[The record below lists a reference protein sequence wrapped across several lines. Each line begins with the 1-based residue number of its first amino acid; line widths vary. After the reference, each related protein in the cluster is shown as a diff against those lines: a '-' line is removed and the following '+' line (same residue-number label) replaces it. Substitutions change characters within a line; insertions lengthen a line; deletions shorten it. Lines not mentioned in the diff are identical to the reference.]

1 MLAQAPKT
9 SHPLSKIN
17 NMAMFVLARGTRQGV
32 RQRATVSI
40 PHNSILDTDSA
51 RASVGSSSAIV
62 FVNAGVRNPAWTA
75 GLTDLNLQQQQY
87 RCYSSALPITIIKE
101 SIKSSLLEEASKKDS
116 SFWYEKSDNG
126 SLEQSRNGISNS
138 FVDGGVNTHP
148 TVDLEKRLS
157 EVVDVDTPINK
168 PDPLDEWY
176 LDAVSP
182 EYHHDHPLNGFEMGK
197 ISPRIPLGVAPLN
210 SQLND
215 PFVLSH
221 PDVHDIS
228 ATIGKDLV
236 GTDHPVLNSAAR
248 YFFTSEEDGKGK
260 GKQVRPVMV
269 MLLSRAIMSHI
280 GTEQGSG
287 GVTSSSPLLMAH
299 ILKSQ
304 RRLAEI
310 TEMIHTASL
319 FHDDVIDDAD
329 TRRGQ
334 PAAHRAFGNKMAI
347 LAGDY
352 LLARASICLAR
363 LRNVDVVECMSTV
376 IEHLVRGEVL
386 QIKDSRTGVADMEGY
401 LRKNFYKT
409 ASLMA
414 NSCKS
419 AALLGENVSPEVVDA
434 AYTYGKHI
442 GVAFQLIDDALDF
455 EGSTASLGKPALA
468 DLNAGLSTAPVLF
481 AAESHGQLIPAMARK
496 FKERG
501 DIELALRC
509 IDEADGVNRT
519 KKLAAIHAE
528 KAMEAVMTLE
538 SSPYRDA
545 LVHLS
550 CRVVDRSR

>member
-1 MLAQAPKT
+1 MSAVRMSADT
-9 SHPLSKIN
+9 STFRHAN
-17 NMAMFVLARGTRQGV
+17 NA
-32 RQRATVSI
+32 
-40 PHNSILDTDSA
+40 
-51 RASVGSSSAIV
+51 GSSNIAISHR
-62 FVNAGVRNPAWTA
+62 G
-75 GLTDLNLQQQQY
+75 
-87 RCYSSALPITIIKE
+87 YSSALPLDVIKD

-116 SFWYEKSDNG
+116 SFWDENQTADQTMTMNGING
-126 SLEQSRNGISNS
+126 SHQK
-138 FVDGGVNTHP
+138 VDI
-148 TVDLEKRLS
+148 EKRLS
-157 EVVDVDTPINK
+157 DVVDVDTPINK

-176 LDAVSP
+176 LDAVSSTTR
-182 EYHHDHPLNGFEMGK
+182 DMNGLNGLGAGK
-197 ISPRIPLGVAPLN
+197 ITAKIPKGVASLDAYV
-210 SQLND
+210 ND
-215 PFVLSH
+215 PFILSR

-228 ATIGKDLV
+228 ETIGKDLV

-248 YFFTSEEDGKGK
+248 YFFNSEDGKGK

-269 MLLSRAIMSHI
+269 MLMSRAMMHI
-280 GTEQGSG
+280 DSG
-287 GVTSSSPLLMAH
+287 LETSSPGLTH
-299 ILKSQ
+299 VLKSQ

-319 FHDDVIDDAD
+319 FHDDVIDEAD

-334 PAAHRAFGNKMAI
+334 PAAHKAFGNKMAI

-419 AALLGENVSPEVVDA
+419 AALLQGNVSPEVVDA
-434 AYTYGKHI
+434 AYRYGKHI

-455 EGSTASLGKPALA
+455 EGSAISLGKPALA

-481 AAESHGQLIPAMARK
+481 AAESHGDELIPAMARK
-496 FKERG
+496 FKEHG

-509 IDEADGVNRT
+509 INESDGVART

-528 KAMEAVMTLE
+528 EAMEAVVTALE
-538 SSPYRDA
+538 PSPYRDA
-545 LVHLS
+545 LVHLA

>member
-1 MLAQAPKT
+1 MSTALFSIGACQQHSRRIAMLIAYR
-9 SHPLSKIN
+9 SHN
-17 NMAMFVLARGTRQGV
+17 NANSLKRIAKNTGAVHDDIICWTNNNDNTLRG
-32 RQRATVSI
+32 
-40 PHNSILDTDSA
+40 
-51 RASVGSSSAIV
+51 
-62 FVNAGVRNPAWTA
+62 
-75 GLTDLNLQQQQY
+75 
-87 RCYSSALPITIIKE
+87 YSSAVPIDAIKE

-116 SFWYEKSDNG
+116 SFWDEKLRANASPDS
-126 SLEQSRNGISNS
+126 SLRHSYLHNDINKQSADIEQ
-138 FVDGGVNTHP
+138 
-148 TVDLEKRLS
+148 RLS
-157 EVVDVDTPINK
+157 ENTDVVDVDTPINK

-182 EYHHDHPLNGFEMGK
+182 KTHDMHALNGFAAGEK
-197 ISPRIPLGVAPLN
+197 IVPRIPEGVAPLD
-210 SQLND
+210 SHMND
-215 PFVLSH
+215 PFNLSR

-228 ATIGKDLV
+228 ATIGKDLI

-248 YFFTSEEDGKGK
+248 YFFNSEEDGKGK

-269 MLLSRAIMSHI
+269 MLFSRAVMHI
-280 GTEQGSG
+280 DNGLE
-287 GVTSSSPLLMAH
+287 TSSPRLTH

-401 LRKNFYKT
+401 LRKNYYKT

-419 AALLGENVSPEVVDA
+419 AALLAGGNVTPAVIDA
-434 AYTYGKHI
+434 AYQYGKHV

-455 EGSTASLGKPALA
+455 EGSASSLGKPALG

-481 AAESHGQLIPAMARK
+481 AAESHRELIPAMARK
-496 FKERG
+496 FKEQG
-501 DIELALRC
+501 DINLALRC
-509 IDEADGVNRT
+509 INEADGVNRT

-528 KAMEAVMTLE
+528 KAMDAVVNALE
-538 SSPYRDA
+538 PSPYRDS
-545 LVHLS
+545 LIHLAR
-550 CRVVDRSR
+550 RVVDRSR

>member
-1 MLAQAPKT
+1 MSMALLSRGGSCCQRPNLSTFVAFMSKGHRDRTMDNAISCLNSLSRSPALILGSAY
-9 SHPLSKIN
+9 SHRS
-17 NMAMFVLARGTRQGV
+17 
-32 RQRATVSI
+32 
-40 PHNSILDTDSA
+40 
-51 RASVGSSSAIV
+51 
-62 FVNAGVRNPAWTA
+62 
-75 GLTDLNLQQQQY
+75 
-87 RCYSSALPITIIKE
+87 YSSALPIETIKE
-101 SIKSSLLEEASKKDS
+101 SIKTSLLDEASKRDS
-116 SFWYEKSDNG
+116 SFWDEKING
-126 SLEQSRNGISNS
+126 LNGINGHSPLNKMKQS
-138 FVDGGVNTHP
+138 VDI
-148 TVDLEKRLS
+148 EKRLS

-176 LDAVSP
+176 LEAVRP
-182 EYHHDHPLNGFEMGK
+182 EAQLGSTNVCAAGLIFPQ
-197 ISPRIPLGVAPLN
+197 IPYGVAPLN
-210 SQLND
+210 SRVND
-215 PFVLSH
+215 PFQLSR

-228 ATIGKDLV
+228 ATIGKDLL

-248 YFFTSEEDGKGK
+248 YFFNSEDGKGK
-260 GKQVRPVMV
+260 GKQIRPVMV
-269 MLLSRAIMSHI
+269 MLLSRALISHNNELEI
-280 GTEQGSG
+280 
-287 GVTSSSPLLMAH
+287 SPARLSH

-352 LLARASICLAR
+352 LLARASISLAR

-386 QIKDSRTGVADMEGY
+386 QIKDSRTGVTDMEGY

-419 AALLGENVSPEVVDA
+419 AALLSGNVTPAVVDA
-434 AYTYGKHI
+434 AYCYGKHI

-455 EGSTASLGKPALA
+455 EGSAASLGKPALA

-481 AAESHGQLIPAMARK
+481 AAENLGHQLIPAMVRK
-496 FKERG
+496 FKEPG

-509 IDEADGVNRT
+509 IHEADGVNRT
-519 KKLAAIHAE
+519 KELATTHAE
-528 KAMEAVMTLE
+528 KAMDAVMVALE
-538 SSPYRDA
+538 PSPFRDS
-545 LVHLS
+545 LIHLA
-550 CRVVDRSR
+550 CRVVDRSS

>member
-1 MLAQAPKT
+1 MLYNMSVSLLSRGPRHRT
-9 SHPLSKIN
+9 SSSILEYFLPG
-17 NMAMFVLARGTRQGV
+17 ARGSATRRTLDGAV
-32 RQRATVSI
+32 FFSNATV
-40 PHNSILDTDSA
+40 NSPERT
-51 RASVGSSSAIV
+51 
-62 FVNAGVRNPAWTA
+62 
-75 GLTDLNLQQQQY
+75 Y
-87 RCYSSALPITIIKE
+87 RCYSSALPIATIKE

-116 SFWYEKSDNG
+116 TFWHEKPTERPGSVSNATNG
-126 SLEQSRNGISNS
+126 RVVNGIN
-138 FVDGGVNTHP
+138 GQQ
-148 TVDLEKRLS
+148 TVDVEKRLS
-157 EVVDVDTPINK
+157 DMIDVDTPINK
-168 PDPLDEWY
+168 PDLLDEWY

-182 EYHHDHPLNGFEMGK
+182 ESHDRHPLNGFKGVK
-197 ISPRIPLGVAPLN
+197 ISPRLPLGVAPLD
-210 SQLND
+210 SQIND
-215 PFVLSH
+215 PFLLSR

-248 YFFTSEEDGKGK
+248 YFFTSEDGRGK

-269 MLLSRAIMSHI
+269 MLLSRAIIPHD
-280 GTEQGSG
+280 TERWAND
-287 GVTSSSPLLMAH
+287 PRLAH
-299 ILKSQ
+299 VLKSQ

-352 LLARASICLAR
+352 LLARASISLAR

-386 QIKDSRTGVADMEGY
+386 QIKDSRTGVADIEGY

-419 AALLGENVSPEVVDA
+419 AALLGVDTSPEVVDA
-434 AYTYGKHI
+434 AYTYGKHV

-455 EGSTASLGKPALA
+455 EGNVTTLGKPALA

-481 AAESHGQLIPAMARK
+481 AAETRGQLIPAMARK

-501 DIELALRC
+501 DMELALRC
-509 IDEADGVNRT
+509 VDETDSVNRT

-528 KAMEAVMTLE
+528 KAMDAAMSLGPST
-538 SSPYRDA
+538 YRDS
-545 LVHLS
+545 LVHLA
-550 CRVVDRSR
+550 CRIVDRSR

>member
-1 MLAQAPKT
+1 MSASL
-9 SHPLSKIN
+9 LS
-17 NMAMFVLARGTRQGV
+17 RGI
-32 RQRATVSI
+32 RQREKAARLATVTVRAQCNAN
-40 PHNSILDTDSA
+40 PNRRKADSA
-51 RASVGSSSAIV
+51 SLFSSTRTSSSLHGFTV
-62 FVNAGVRNPAWTA
+62 SQR
-75 GLTDLNLQQQQY
+75 Y
-87 RCYSSALPITIIKE
+87 YSSALPIDAIKD
-101 SIKSSLLEEASKKDS
+101 SIKSSLLEEAAKKDS
-116 SFWYEKSDNG
+116 SFWDEKAATEASAPALNG
-126 SLEQSRNGISNS
+126 KNGFSLYHESKHTVNIEQ
-138 FVDGGVNTHP
+138 
-148 TVDLEKRLS
+148 RLS
-157 EVVDVDTPINK
+157 DVVDVDTPINK

-182 EYHHDHPLNGFEMGK
+182 KTHDNHALNGFTAGK
-197 ISPRIPLGVAPLN
+197 ISPRIPEGVSPLDERI
-210 SQLND
+210 ND
-215 PFVLSH
+215 PFHLSR

-228 ATIGKDLV
+228 ATIGKDLI

-248 YFFTSEEDGKGK
+248 YFFNSEDGKGK

-269 MLLSRAIMSHI
+269 MLLSRAMMHI
-280 GTEQGSG
+280 DNELE
-287 GVTSSSPLLMAH
+287 TSSPRLTH

-319 FHDDVIDDAD
+319 FHDDVIDGAD

-386 QIKDSRTGVADMEGY
+386 QIKDSRTGVPDMEGY

-419 AALLGENVSPEVVDA
+419 AALLGGNVSPELVDA
-434 AYTYGKHI
+434 SYQYGKHI

-455 EGSTASLGKPALA
+455 EGSAASLGKPALA
-468 DLNAGLSTAPVLF
+468 DLNAGLATAPVLF
-481 AAESHGQLIPAMARK
+481 AAESHGQELIPAMARK
-496 FKERG
+496 FSEHG
-501 DIELALRC
+501 DIDLALRC
-509 IDEADGVNRT
+509 ISESDGVERT

-528 KAMEAVMTLE
+528 KAMDAVVTALE
-538 SSPYRDA
+538 PSPYRDA
-545 LVHLS
+545 LVHLA
-550 CRVVDRSR
+550 CRVVNRKR

>member
-17 NMAMFVLARGTRQGV
+17 NMAMFVVARGTRQAV
-32 RQRATVSI
+32 RQRTTVSI
-40 PHNSILDTDSA
+40 PHTSKLDTDLA
-51 RASVGSSSAIV
+51 RALVGSSSAV
-62 FVNAGVRNPAWTA
+62 FYNNASMKNPSWTV
-75 GLTDLNLQQQQY
+75 GLTDLNLQQQQQ

-116 SFWYEKSDNG
+116 SFWYEKSANG
-126 SLEQSRNGISNS
+126 SLELPRNGISTS
-138 FVDGGVNTHP
+138 FVDINTHP

-182 EYHHDHPLNGFEMGK
+182 KYHQDHPLNGFGMGK

-210 SQLND
+210 SELND

-248 YFFTSEEDGKGK
+248 YFFTCEEDGKGK

-280 GTEQGSG
+280 GTEQRS
-287 GVTSSSPLLMAH
+287 GVTSSSSPLLMAH

-352 LLARASICLAR
+352 LLARASICLSR

-455 EGSTASLGKPALA
+455 EGSTASLGKPSLA

-496 FKERG
+496 FKDRG

-528 KAMEAVMTLE
+528 KAMEAIMTLE

-545 LVHLS
+545 LVHLA

>member
-1 MLAQAPKT
+1 M
-9 SHPLSKIN
+9 SLSL
-17 NMAMFVLARGTRQGV
+17 FSRGTRQ
-32 RQRATVSI
+32 RKNISRCMTSI
-40 PHNSILDTDSA
+40 PCVVTNDYDTMRERSDG
-51 RASVGSSSAIV
+51 ASLRFSPT
-62 FVNAGVRNPAWTA
+62 NANPWR
-75 GLTDLNLQQQQY
+75 Y
-87 RCYSSALPITIIKE
+87 YSSALPIETIKE
-101 SIKSSLLEEASKKDS
+101 SIKSSLLDEAAKQDS
-116 SFWYEKSDNG
+116 PFWDESRQSPKG
-126 SLEQSRNGISNS
+126 SSSAVKLNGINGHSLHHDEHN
-138 FVDGGVNTHP
+138 
-148 TVDLEKRLS
+148 TVDIEKRLS
-157 EVVDVDTPINK
+157 DVVDVDTPINK
-168 PDPLDEWY
+168 ADPLNEWY

-182 EYHHDHPLNGFEMGK
+182 DGAHHTGRHADLNGFAPGK
-197 ISPRIPLGVAPLN
+197 ISPRLPEGVAPLDFHI
-210 SQLND
+210 ND
-215 PFVLSH
+215 PFHLSR

-228 ATIGKDLV
+228 ATIGNDLV

-248 YFFTSEEDGKGK
+248 YFFNSEDGKGK

-269 MLLSRAIMSHI
+269 MLMSRAMMHI
-280 GTEQGSG
+280 DNGLE
-287 GVTSSSPLLMAH
+287 TSSPRLTH

-386 QIKDSRTGVADMEGY
+386 QIKDNRTGVPDMEGY

-419 AALLGENVSPEVVDA
+419 AALLGGNVSPEVVDA
-434 AYTYGKHI
+434 AYCYGKHV
-442 GVAFQLIDDALDF
+442 GVAFQLIDDALDY
-455 EGSTASLGKPALA
+455 EGSAASMGKPALA
-468 DLNAGLSTAPVLF
+468 DLHAGLSTAPVLF
-481 AAESHGQLIPAMARK
+481 AAESHGQELIPAMARK
-496 FKERG
+496 FKEHG
-501 DIELALRC
+501 DIDLALRC
-509 IDEADGVNRT
+509 IEETDGVRRT

-528 KAMEAVMTLE
+528 KAMDAVVTALE
-538 SSPYRDA
+538 PSPYRDS
-545 LVHLS
+545 LVHLA

>member
-1 MLAQAPKT
+1 MWSTLIR
-9 SHPLSKIN
+9 SSC
-17 NMAMFVLARGTRQGV
+17 RQKSTIV
-32 RQRATVSI
+32 RLLMSCKQTNA
-40 PHNSILDTDSA
+40 
-51 RASVGSSSAIV
+51 SSSFAKQC
-62 FVNAGVRNPAWTA
+62 AERSS
-75 GLTDLNLQQQQY
+75 LSLLQSAVSH
-87 RCYSSALPITIIKE
+87 RCYSSVLPIDAIKE

-116 SFWYEKSDNG
+116 SFWDEKPAMKG
-126 SLEQSRNGISNS
+126 SPARTILKGINCHATYSVDIEQ
-138 FVDGGVNTHP
+138 
-148 TVDLEKRLS
+148 RLS
-157 EVVDVDTPINK
+157 DVADVDTPINK

-176 LDAVSP
+176 LDAVSSK
-182 EYHHDHPLNGFEMGK
+182 HTNQHDTLNRASKLVDEQN
-197 ISPRIPLGVAPLN
+197 ILRIPEGVSPLDPN
-210 SQLND
+210 VND
-215 PFVLSH
+215 PFVLSR

-228 ATIGKDLV
+228 ATIGNDLV

-248 YFFTSEEDGKGK
+248 YFFNSEDGKGK

-269 MLLSRAIMSHI
+269 MLFSRAMMQM
-280 GTEQGSG
+280 GTGESNPS
-287 GVTSSSPLLMAH
+287 TAH
-299 ILKSQ
+299 ALKSQ

-319 FHDDVIDDAD
+319 FHDDVIDEAD

-376 IEHLVRGEVL
+376 IEHLVRGELL
-386 QIKDSRTGVADMEGY
+386 QIKDNRTGVPDMEGY

-419 AALLGENVSPEVVDA
+419 AALLGASANGSGISPVVVEA
-434 AYTYGKHI
+434 AYLYGKHI

-455 EGSTASLGKPALA
+455 EGSAASLGKPALA

-481 AAESHGQLIPAMARK
+481 AAEIHKELIPAMARK
-496 FKERG
+496 FKEAG
-501 DIELALRC
+501 DINFALRC
-509 IDEADGVNRT
+509 IEEAGGVRKT
-519 KKLAAIHAE
+519 KELAAIHAE
-528 KAMEAVMTLE
+528 VAMNAVASALE
-538 SSPYRDA
+538 PSPFRDS
-545 LVHLS
+545 LVHLA

>member
-1 MLAQAPKT
+1 
-9 SHPLSKIN
+9 LS
-17 NMAMFVLARGTRQGV
+17 R
-32 RQRATVSI
+32 
-40 PHNSILDTDSA
+40 
-51 RASVGSSSAIV
+51 
-62 FVNAGVRNPAWTA
+62 
-75 GLTDLNLQQQQY
+75 
-87 RCYSSALPITIIKE
+87 
-101 SIKSSLLEEASKKDS
+101 
-116 SFWYEKSDNG
+116 
-126 SLEQSRNGISNS
+126 
-138 FVDGGVNTHP
+138 
-148 TVDLEKRLS
+148 
-157 EVVDVDTPINK
+157 
-168 PDPLDEWY
+168 
-176 LDAVSP
+176 
-182 EYHHDHPLNGFEMGK
+182 
-197 ISPRIPLGVAPLN
+197 
-210 SQLND
+210 
-215 PFVLSH
+215 

-228 ATIGKDLV
+228 VTIGKDLV

-248 YFFTSEEDGKGK
+248 YFFTSEDGKGK

-269 MLLSRAIMSHI
+269 MLLSRAIIPYDSERDLNDPH
-280 GTEQGSG
+280 
-287 GVTSSSPLLMAH
+287 LAH

-386 QIKDSRTGVADMEGY
+386 QIKDTRTGVADIEGY

-419 AALLGENVSPEVVDA
+419 AALLGENPSPEVVDA

-455 EGSTASLGKPALA
+455 EGNATSLGKPALA
-468 DLNAGLSTAPVLF
+468 DLSAGLSTAPVLF
-481 AAESHGQLIPAMARK
+481 AAETHGQLIPAMSRK
-496 FKERG
+496 FKGMG

-509 IDEADGVNRT
+509 IDETDGVNRT

-528 KAMEAVMTLE
+528 KAMDSVLALG
-538 SSPYRDA
+538 SSPYRDS
-545 LVHLS
+545 LVHLA
-550 CRVVDRSR
+550 CHIVDRSR

>member
-1 MLAQAPKT
+1 MSVRL
-9 SHPLSKIN
+9 LS
-17 NMAMFVLARGTRQGV
+17 RGTC
-32 RQRATVSI
+32 QRTNIARLISSRSCDVNISKR
-40 PHNSILDTDSA
+40 SVDS
-51 RASVGSSSAIV
+51 VNPSSSSNASPSFSV
-62 FVNAGVRNPAWTA
+62 FHRS
-75 GLTDLNLQQQQY
+75 
-87 RCYSSALPITIIKE
+87 YSSALPIETIKQ
-101 SIKSSLLEEASKKDS
+101 SIKSSILEEASKKDS
-116 SFWYEKSDNG
+116 TFWDEKPGSSPTLNG
-126 SLEQSRNGISNS
+126 THGHGLHDGQGKAVDIEQ
-138 FVDGGVNTHP
+138 
-148 TVDLEKRLS
+148 RLS
-157 EVVDVDTPINK
+157 DVVDVDTPINK
-168 PDPLDEWY
+168 HDPLDEWY
-176 LDAVSP
+176 LDAVSLDA
-182 EYHHDHPLNGFEMGK
+182 HKHGALNGFESGNF
-197 ISPRIPLGVAPLN
+197 SPRIPEGVAPLD
-210 SQLND
+210 SQTND
-215 PFVLSH
+215 PFHLAR
-221 PDVHDIS
+221 PDVHDVS

-248 YFFTSEEDGKGK
+248 YFFNSEDGKGK

-269 MLLSRAIMSHI
+269 MLLSRALMHTDY
-280 GTEQGSG
+280 GLEM
-287 GVTSSSPLLMAH
+287 SSPRLAH
-299 ILKSQ
+299 NLKSQ

-319 FHDDVIDDAD
+319 FHDDVIDNAD

-386 QIKDSRTGVADMEGY
+386 QIKDNRTGVADMEGY

-419 AALLGENVSPEVVDA
+419 AALLGDNVSPEVADA
-434 AYTYGKHI
+434 AYRYGKHI

-455 EGSTASLGKPALA
+455 EGSVASLGKPALA

-481 AAESHGQLIPAMARK
+481 AAESHGQELIPVMARK
-496 FKERG
+496 FKQDG

-509 IDEADGVNRT
+509 ISEADGVQRT

-528 KAMEAVMTLE
+528 QAM
-538 SSPYRDA
+538 DA
-545 LVHLS
+545 LVAALEPSRYRDSLMHLA

>member
-1 MLAQAPKT
+1 MQSFDA
-9 SHPLSKIN
+9 S
-17 NMAMFVLARGTRQGV
+17 
-32 RQRATVSI
+32 QR
-40 PHNSILDTDSA
+40 P
-51 RASVGSSSAIV
+51 
-62 FVNAGVRNPAWTA
+62 
-75 GLTDLNLQQQQY
+75 
-87 RCYSSALPITIIKE
+87 YSSALPIETIKE
-101 SIKSSLLEEASKKDS
+101 SIKSSVLEEAAKKNSPFWDEKPTPKKAP
-116 SFWYEKSDNG
+116 SF
-126 SLEQSRNGISNS
+126 NGIN
-138 FVDGGVNTHP
+138 GHHLHHGKGQ
-148 TVDLEKRLS
+148 TVDIEQRLS
-157 EVVDVDTPINK
+157 DVVDVDSPINK
-168 PDPLDEWY
+168 HDSLDEWF
-176 LDAVSP
+176 LDAVSSNR
-182 EYHHDHPLNGFEMGK
+182 HHAEGALNGLSAGE
-197 ISPRIPLGVAPLN
+197 ISPRIPEGVAPLDH
-210 SQLND
+210 QIND
-215 PFVLSH
+215 PFHLSR

-228 ATIGKDLV
+228 ATIGRDLV

-248 YFFTSEEDGKGK
+248 YFFNGEDGKGK

-269 MLLSRAIMSHI
+269 MLLSRSMIHI
-280 GTEQGSG
+280 DHEPE
-287 GVTSSSPLLMAH
+287 TSSPRVTH

-386 QIKDSRTGVADMEGY
+386 QIKDNRTGVADMEGY

-419 AALLGENVSPEVVDA
+419 AALLRGNVSPEVVEA
-434 AYTYGKHI
+434 AYRYGKHV

-455 EGSTASLGKPALA
+455 EGSAASLGKPALA

-481 AAESHGQLIPAMARK
+481 AAESHGQELIPAMARK
-496 FKERG
+496 FNEHG
-501 DIELALRC
+501 DVELALRC
-509 IDEADGVNRT
+509 INEADGVERT

-528 KAMEAVMTLE
+528 QAMDAVVRALE
-538 SSPYRDA
+538 PSPYRDS
-545 LVHLS
+545 LVHLA

>member
-1 MLAQAPKT
+1 
-9 SHPLSKIN
+9 
-17 NMAMFVLARGTRQGV
+17 MAAADR
-32 RQRATVSI
+32 
-40 PHNSILDTDSA
+40 
-51 RASVGSSSAIV
+51 VGCSSS
-62 FVNAGVRNPAWTA
+62 NANSFMRLLPNGMQNVASSQRF
-75 GLTDLNLQQQQY
+75 Y
-87 RCYSSALPITIIKE
+87 SALPLDTIKE
-101 SIKSSLLEEASKKDS
+101 SIKSSILEEASKKDS
-116 SFWYEKSDNG
+116 TFWDDARQQGQANGNGRINGALYSVHPVDVEKHLSD
-126 SLEQSRNGISNS
+126 
-138 FVDGGVNTHP
+138 
-148 TVDLEKRLS
+148 
-157 EVVDVDTPINK
+157 VVDVDTPINK

-176 LDAVSP
+176 LDAVSIDP
-182 EYHHDHPLNGFEMGK
+182 HHVHSKLNGFAEGR
-197 ISPRIPLGVAPLN
+197 ISPRIPEGVAPLEPHI
-210 SQLND
+210 ND
-215 PFVLSH
+215 PFYLSR

-228 ATIGKDLV
+228 ETIGKDLV

-248 YFFTSEEDGKGK
+248 YFFNSEDGKGK

-269 MLLSRAIMSHI
+269 MLLSRAMMHI
-280 GTEQGSG
+280 DNGSET
-287 GVTSSSPLLMAH
+287 TSARHTH

-319 FHDDVIDDAD
+319 FHDDVIDEAD

-334 PAAHRAFGNKMAI
+334 PAAHKAFGNKMAI

-419 AALLGENVSPEVVDA
+419 AALLAHVSPEVVDA
-434 AYTYGKHI
+434 AYLYGKHI

-455 EGSTASLGKPALA
+455 EGSAASLGKPALA

-481 AAESHGQLIPAMARK
+481 AAESHGQELIPAMARK
-496 FKERG
+496 FKEDG
-501 DIELALRC
+501 DIDLALRY
-509 IDEADGVNRT
+509 IHEADGVTRT

-528 KAMEAVMTLE
+528 KAIRVVAELE
-538 SSPYRDA
+538 PSPYRDA
-545 LVHLS
+545 LVHLA
-550 CRVVDRSR
+550 CRVVDRTR

>member
-1 MLAQAPKT
+1 MSASLI
-9 SHPLSKIN
+9 S
-17 NMAMFVLARGTRQGV
+17 
-32 RQRATVSI
+32 RATCQRERI
-40 PHNSILDTDSA
+40 ARLITFRAKCDANPLRRKADSA
-51 RASVGSSSAIV
+51 SQFSSANANSSCSSSLVRGFAISQ
-62 FVNAGVRNPAWTA
+62 RS
-75 GLTDLNLQQQQY
+75 
-87 RCYSSALPITIIKE
+87 YSSALPIETIKD

-116 SFWYEKSDNG
+116 TFWNEKQTVANG
-126 SLEQSRNGISNS
+126 SGPAVNGINGHSLHHEHRQP
-138 FVDGGVNTHP
+138 VDI
-148 TVDLEKRLS
+148 EQRLS
-157 EVVDVDTPINK
+157 DVVDVDTPINK
-168 PDPLDEWY
+168 PDPLDDREWY
-176 LDAVSP
+176 LDAVSLKA
-182 EYHHDHPLNGFEMGK
+182 HDMHALNGFTAGK
-197 ISPRIPLGVAPLN
+197 ISPRIPEGVAPLD
-210 SQLND
+210 SLIND
-215 PFVLSH
+215 PFLLSH

-248 YFFTSEEDGKGK
+248 YFFNSEDGKGK

-269 MLLSRAIMSHI
+269 MLISRAIMHI
-280 GTEQGSG
+280 DNGLE
-287 GVTSSSPLLMAH
+287 TSSPRLTH

-319 FHDDVIDDAD
+319 FHDDVIDGAD
-329 TRRGQ
+329 TRRGL

-419 AALLGENVSPEVVDA
+419 AALLGGNTSPEVVDA
-434 AYTYGKHI
+434 AYIYGKHV

-455 EGSTASLGKPALA
+455 EGSVVSLGKPALA

-481 AAESHGQLIPAMARK
+481 AAESHGPELIPAMARK
-496 FKERG
+496 FEEPG
-501 DIELALRC
+501 DIDLALRC
-509 IDEADGVNRT
+509 IKEADGVERT

-528 KAMEAVMTLE
+528 KAIDAVVAAFE
-538 SSPYRDA
+538 PSPFRDA
-545 LVHLS
+545 LVHLA
-550 CRVVDRSR
+550 CRVVDRKK

>member
-1 MLAQAPKT
+1 MSASL
-9 SHPLSKIN
+9 LR
-17 NMAMFVLARGTRQGV
+17 RGACLRANTTRFISS
-32 RQRATVSI
+32 RRSADSDRA
-40 PHNSILDTDSA
+40 LLY
-51 RASVGSSSAIV
+51 SSSYAKTRSQAFISDV
-62 FVNAGVRNPAWTA
+62 GIAQRG
-75 GLTDLNLQQQQY
+75 
-87 RCYSSALPITIIKE
+87 YSSALPLDTIKE

-116 SFWYEKSDNG
+116 SFWDENQKP
-126 SLEQSRNGISNS
+126 NGIN
-138 FVDGGVNTHP
+138 GQMP
-148 TVDLEKRLS
+148 TVDIEKRLS
-157 EVVDVDTPINK
+157 DVVDVDTPINK

-176 LDAVSP
+176 LDAVSLKA
-182 EYHHDHPLNGFEMGK
+182 HHMHDSLNGFEEGK
-197 ISPRIPLGVAPLN
+197 IFPRIPEGVAPLD
-210 SQLND
+210 SHIND
-215 PFVLSH
+215 PFHLSR

-248 YFFTSEEDGKGK
+248 YFFNSEDGKGK

-269 MLLSRAIMSHI
+269 MLISRAMMHI
-280 GTEQGSG
+280 DNELE
-287 GVTSSSPLLMAH
+287 TSSPRLTH

-329 TRRGQ
+329 TRRGL
-334 PAAHRAFGNKMAI
+334 PAAHKAFGNKMAI

-363 LRNVDVVECMSTV
+363 LRNVDVTECMSTV

-419 AALLGENVSPEVVDA
+419 AALLGGNVSPEVVDA
-434 AYTYGKHI
+434 AYLYGKHI

-455 EGSTASLGKPALA
+455 EGSAASLGKPALA

-481 AAESHGQLIPAMARK
+481 AAESHGPELIPAMARK
-496 FKERG
+496 FKESG

-509 IDEADGVNRT
+509 IHDADGVNRT

-528 KAMEAVMTLE
+528 KAMVSIVTALE
-538 SSPYRDA
+538 PSPYRDS
-545 LVHLS
+545 LVHLA

>member
-1 MLAQAPKT
+1 MSASL
-9 SHPLSKIN
+9 LS
-17 NMAMFVLARGTRQGV
+17 RGA
-32 RQRATVSI
+32 RQRTNI
-40 PHNSILDTDSA
+40 SILAASMPEATPA
-51 RASVGSSSAIV
+51 RRTSDDAIS
-62 FVNAGVRNPAWTA
+62 FSNATTKSPAWMQ
-75 GLTDLNLQQQQY
+75 GLADT
-87 RCYSSALPITIIKE
+87 RRWYSTALPIATIKE
-101 SIKSSLLEEASKKDS
+101 SIKSSLLEEASKRDS
-116 SFWYEKSDNG
+116 TFWHEKTAEMSEPVLNG
-126 SLEQSRNGISNS
+126 SNCQYVNEINGQ
-138 FVDGGVNTHP
+138 
-148 TVDLEKRLS
+148 TVDVEKRLS
-157 EVVDVDTPINK
+157 DVVDVDTPINK

-182 EYHHDHPLNGFEMGK
+182 KSHDSHPLNGFRAGK
-197 ISPRIPLGVAPLN
+197 VSPRLPMGVAPLD
-210 SQLND
+210 SQIND
-215 PFVLSH
+215 PFLLSH

-248 YFFTSEEDGKGK
+248 YFFTSEDGKGK

-269 MLLSRAIMSHI
+269 MLLSRAIMPQDCER
-280 GTEQGSG
+280 GEN
-287 GVTSSSPLLMAH
+287 SPRLAH

-363 LRNVDVVECMSTV
+363 LRTVDVVECMSTV

-386 QIKDSRTGVADMEGY
+386 QIKDSRTGVADIEGY

-455 EGSTASLGKPALA
+455 EGSASSLGKPALA

-481 AAESHGQLIPAMARK
+481 AAQSHGQLIPAMARK

-501 DIELALRC
+501 DVELALRC
-509 IDEADGVNRT
+509 IGETDGVERT

-528 KAMEAVMTLE
+528 KAMDAAMALE
-538 SSPYRDA
+538 PSPHRDS
-545 LVHLS
+545 LVHLA